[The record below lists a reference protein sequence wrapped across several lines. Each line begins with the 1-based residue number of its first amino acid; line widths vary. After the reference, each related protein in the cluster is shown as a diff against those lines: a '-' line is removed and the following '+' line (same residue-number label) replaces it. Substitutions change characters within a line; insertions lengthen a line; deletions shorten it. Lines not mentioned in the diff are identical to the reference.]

1 MKENLI
7 KKERNVKETIALVT
21 GMFANIQDSLKDDR
35 VRYRIFEDS
44 YDAKKV
50 LYFQMLEKSEFVNYK
65 VVEIQDKDIVTF
77 KLFLQTYGDD
87 KLICEHTITDRY
99 KLSIK
104 HQTDINI
111 SKETDIKS
119 KEDKK
124 EYREDILRIFRMFKK
139 IDEYFMLGYF
149 IGNRVYPL
157 LEKSP
162 GEFLNLC
169 DKVWRQISPIYP
181 SQASVIGTDMGTV
194 LSEFH
199 KLVDI
204 TLSKTI
210 SEVSSQSSDA
220 FTSYIHLL
228 RDTLT
233 TKFPELSSDNIT
245 ENLYLDTMS
254 YRRLIEFAVDYV
266 TTQVDAM
273 LTSCKDVKKL
283 RENYIKLNNLFKITK
298 QAAEQAEFNIYESES
313 VNEKLKEVCDYIDKK
328 SKTMTLLLEKFIETI
343 THFNLNISDGK
354 IKAEMDKSDDNFIEY
369 TLKIFSDNMR
379 KVQEDPT
386 KDTFR
391 KDIEMLMSLA
401 ECIISANHENSK
413 ITGFA
418 TDIPALIF
426 SIRLRS
432 ITQENKLK
440 ENKVDIKMNGEKDI
454 FAPIDW
460 TKEIGA
466 SINLVDPTDWEE
478 LEKSSKELLK
488 AAYCCKE
495 LNPTSLYPTYV
506 TVTERPNWHDE
517 YISILQPLDAK
528 KPATKVI
535 GHIVAHMN
543 NIPISKDTIVES
555 FVDQFCNINV
565 NIYDTSGESPK
576 TLITRTYAPGE
587 YTVRELGCGYAVGI
601 YSTKYNKNESKDYY
615 IPYKKKC

>member
-535 GHIVAHMN
+535 AHIVSHMN

-565 NIYDTSGESPK
+565 NIYDNSGESPK
-576 TLITRTYAPGE
+576 TLVTRTYAHDE
-587 YTVRELGCGYAVGI
+587 YTVTELGCGYAVGI
-601 YSTKYNKNESKDYY
+601 YSMKYNKNESKDYY